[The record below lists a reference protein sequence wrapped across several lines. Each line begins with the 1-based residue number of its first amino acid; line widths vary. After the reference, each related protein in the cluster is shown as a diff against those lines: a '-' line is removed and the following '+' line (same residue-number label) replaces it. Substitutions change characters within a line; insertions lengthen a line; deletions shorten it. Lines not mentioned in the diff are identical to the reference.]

1 MRILLPAPR
10 EVPGEQTKVTEDLLG
25 RDGVVVRRVP
35 VTTPVGIISALS
47 VVPAS
52 IGPTRGA
59 AVHGPL
65 GSGRER
71 GTHVSL
77 DDAEGARLVRVR
89 QRAVGGVTAALAEL
103 GERRG
108 VRQRLQ
114 DGVEE
119 AGVAEVAK
127 PAADGRDI
135 VVDVPS
141 QIDGLE
147 RGERGIVRPRAH
159 RIARRGSRRGSSL
172 GRQRRLVACTGTRA
186 REISRRRGSRC
197 LLPRR
202 ESRRVAC
209 RGRRRGRRR
218 GSFEHITFPGRVPS
232 LPQPWR
238 FGLAKA
244 LPERSREGPSLRG
257 WLESPGSLGGVR
269 AIYSTHKD
277 THRRFL
283 RTDQSMVP
291 RIRSCGA
298 L

>member
-1 MRILLPAPR
+1 M
-10 EVPGEQTKVTEDLLG
+10 GQTNLKGHYPFHLHVVGNHGNKSYIEDSSIHHSFFKAVVIHGSKGSRASRNVAFDVTG
-25 RDGVVVRRVP
+25 
-35 VTTPVGIISALS
+35 SAFY
-47 VVPAS
+47 
-52 IGPTRGA
+52 
-59 AVHGPL
+59 
-65 GSGRER
+65 
-71 GTHVSL
+71 
-77 DDAEGARLVRVR
+77 
-89 QRAVGGVTAALAEL
+89 
-103 GERRG
+103 
-108 VRQRLQ
+108 LQ

-127 PAADGRDI
+127 PAADGWDI

-218 GSFEHITFPGRVPS
+218 GSFEHITFPAGPCPFLTPTLAVRPRKSFPREISRGTLSPRLARVAGLSRWRSRDLLNTQGHTSSLFAYRSIDGAADTVVRCALTSGRRLTTFCAAGS
-232 LPQPWR
+232 LPPVMEIEQ
-238 FGLAKA
+238 
-244 LPERSREGPSLRG
+244 SR
-257 WLESPGSLGGVR
+257 
-269 AIYSTHKD
+269 
-277 THRRFL
+277 
-283 RTDQSMVP
+283 
-291 RIRSCGA
+291 
-298 L
+298 